1 MAAAVEEKIA
11 TGLGWFSIGLGLA
24 ELVAPRQLS
33 RFIGLE
39 DGGGKQTVLRTY
51 GLREISAG
59 IGILA
64 QPKPTG
70 WLWARVAG
78 DAMDLASLGMA
89 FKSPDACRGRLAGA
103 TAAVVGVTAL
113 DILTAQRLSQTGTGQ
128 SASSATA
135 TESVIIGKPPQEVY
149 AFWRDFNN
157 LPRFISYV
165 ESVRVIDHKLSHWTV
180 QTAAGKTLEWDAEI
194 TLDQPGSRI
203 SWRSIEGAD
212 VPNSGSVSF
221 TPAPG
226 NRGTVVRVQM
236 DYAPP
241 GGPVVAKLAKLL
253 KGEPAGLHISQ
264 ALRSLKQILETGE
277 VTKSDASIHP
287 GMHPAQP
294 PESVPSAM
302 VNGTH

>member
-1 MAAAVEEKIA
+1 MAAAIEEKVA

-24 ELVAPRQLS
+24 EVIAPRQLS

-39 DGGGKQTVLRTY
+39 DEGHRNTVLRTY
-51 GLREISAG
+51 GFREIAAG
-59 IGILA
+59 VGILV

-78 DAMDLASLGMA
+78 DGMDLVALGMA
-89 FKSPDACRGRLAGA
+89 FKSPDACRGRLVGA

-113 DILTAQRLSQTGTGQ
+113 DILTAQRLSQ
-128 SASSATA
+128 ASNGHGGSSTATA
-135 TESVIIGKPPQEVY
+135 TESVIIDRPAQEIY

-165 ESVRVIDHKLSHWTV
+165 ESVRVLDNKRSHWTM
-180 QTAAGKTLEWDAEI
+180 QTVAGKTLEWDAEI
-194 TLDQPGSRI
+194 THDQPGSRI
-203 SWRSIEGAD
+203 SWRSAEGAD
-212 VPNSGSVSF
+212 VPNSGNVSF

-226 NRGTVVRVQM
+226 NRGTIVRVQM
-236 DYAPP
+236 DYVPP
-241 GGPVVAKLAKLL
+241 GGAAIAKLAKLL

-264 ALRSLKQILETGE
+264 ALHSLKQILETGE
-277 VTKSDASIHP
+277 VIKSDASIHP

-294 PESVPSAM
+294 SETASQ
-302 VNGTH
+302 GT

>member
-1 MAAAVEEKIA
+1 MAAAIEEKVS

-24 ELVAPRQLS
+24 ELVAPRQLLN
-33 RFIGLE
+33 FIGLE
-39 DGGGKQTVLRTY
+39 DGGHRKTILRTY

-59 IGILA
+59 VGILV
-64 QPKPTG
+64 QPKPVG

-78 DAMDLASLGMA
+78 DALDLASLGMA
-89 FKSPDACRGRLAGA
+89 FESPDASRGKLAAA

-113 DILTAQRLSQTGTGQ
+113 DILTAQRLCQPSDG
-128 SASSATA
+128 SSSATA
-135 TESVIIGKPPQEVY
+135 TESVIIGRPAQEIY

-165 ESVRVIDHKLSHWTV
+165 KAVHVVDDKRSHWTV
-180 QTAAGKTLEWDAEI
+180 ETLAGKTLEWDAEI

-203 SWRSIEGAD
+203 SWRSTEGAD
-212 VPNSGSVSF
+212 VPNSGNVSF

-241 GGPVVAKLAKLL
+241 GGAAVAKLAKLL

-264 ALRSLKQILETGE
+264 ALRSLKQLLETGE
-277 VTKSDASIHP
+277 VVKSDASIHP

-294 PESVPSAM
+294 PESVPAGM
-302 VNGTH
+302 VNATH